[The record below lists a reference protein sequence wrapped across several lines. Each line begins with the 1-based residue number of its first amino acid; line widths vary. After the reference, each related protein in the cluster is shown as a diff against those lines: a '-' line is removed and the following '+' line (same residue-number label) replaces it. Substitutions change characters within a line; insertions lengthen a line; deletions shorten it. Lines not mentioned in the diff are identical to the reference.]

1 MNAVLR
7 ITMTYF
13 SIVPLQ
19 KWLSIAGAILVAVAL
34 LLRTT
39 PFAIAAILGAVFI
52 VLVPAFLG
60 GTSMRYGSSR
70 STLQLRPGSRWKML
84 AGALLTVC
92 LMTAICAFTM
102 WAGSKAGLGPPSR
115 NPSVA
120 PQMTPTLLALALW
133 GGFSVL
139 WLASFVASGSG
150 LWAALFG
157 IGFIAMN
164 SSRWEPLKAL
174 GSPPIVLVT
183 VGAVCWLVFAFWYLR
198 VRGVRRPGRTS
209 NMSLLEP
216 REPMGLGENTTGGWY
231 SSLTESRGESR
242 TDALRAYLLGTSSY
256 LGLLMPGLLSALVI
270 LPLYYLLRRS
280 SAGFLALPVVLL
292 TILAGSCGSLTY
304 MVTRRA
310 RTLWL
315 RAGFDRAGLFM
326 LSERIALQGTA
337 LMFVGAAVVLAGFSI
352 AARPD
357 QGDRILVFAMAQL
370 AYAMVLFYFGLSQT
384 RDFSAATVFGYIGLG
399 LGLIVQMILLLPQ
412 TTGISPIVAPI
423 LMGISLLLALMLRS
437 LARAR
442 WLSIDWHLTRPPI
455 MRREAPDSLIHG

>member
-19 KWLSIAGAILVAVAL
+19 KWLSIAGAIVVAVAL

-102 WAGSKAGLGPPSR
+102 WAGSKAGLGPPGR
-115 NPSVA
+115 NPPVA

-133 GGFSVL
+133 GGFSIF
-139 WLASFVASGSG
+139 WLVSFVGSGSP
-150 LWAALFG
+150 LWAMFFA
-157 IGFIAMN
+157 IGFVAM
-164 SSRWEPLKAL
+164 SSKSWEPLNTL
-174 GSPPIVLVT
+174 GSPPIVLAS
-183 VGAVCWLVFAFWYLR
+183 VGALCWVVFAFWYLR
-198 VRGVRRPGRTS
+198 IRRVRSPRWGS
-209 NMSLLEP
+209 NKTPLW
-216 REPMGLGENTTGGWY
+216 LGENNTGGWY
-231 SSLTESRGESR
+231 RALTESHRDSR
-242 TDALRAYLLGTSSY
+242 AVAVRAYLMGTTSY
-256 LGLLMPGLLSALVI
+256 LGFLLPSLMSVLVI
-270 LPLYYLLRRS
+270 LPLYYLQRRGN
-280 SAGFLALPVVLL
+280 ADFLALPVVVL
-292 TILAGSCGSLTY
+292 TIFASISGSLSY

-315 RAGFDRAGLFM
+315 RAGLDRTGLFC
-326 LSERIALQGTA
+326 LSERTALQGAA
-337 LMFVGAAVVLAGFSI
+337 LMFVGAAIVLAGSSI
-352 AARPD
+352 AVRPD
-357 QGDRILVFAMAQL
+357 QGDRILVFAVAQL

-384 RDFSAATVFGYIGLG
+384 RDFSAATVLGYIGLG
-399 LGLIVQMILLLPQ
+399 LGLIVQMILVLPQ

-423 LMGISLLLALMLRS
+423 LMGISLSLALMLRS

-455 MRREAPDSLIHG
+455 MRREAL